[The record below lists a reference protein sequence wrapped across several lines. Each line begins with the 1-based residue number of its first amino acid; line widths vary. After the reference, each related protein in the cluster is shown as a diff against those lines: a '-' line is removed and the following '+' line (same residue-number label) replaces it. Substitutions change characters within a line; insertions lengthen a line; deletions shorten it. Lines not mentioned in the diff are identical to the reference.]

1 MPTVL
6 LALCV
11 ASLHALDSAWEVG
24 VELHANGIQTMYAAS
39 KRDALWHGCVEPA
52 TPKTVKTANVLK
64 IIWSPP
70 IPSQQNLRMLAN
82 LFSRFPRQVLLK

>member
-11 ASLHALDSAWEVG
+11 ASLHALDSAWKVG

-39 KRDALWHGCVEPA
+39 KRDALWHGY
-52 TPKTVKTANVLK
+52 
-64 IIWSPP
+64 
-70 IPSQQNLRMLAN
+70 
-82 LFSRFPRQVLLK
+82 FQVF